1 MRYPDAKKSFGQ
13 HFLKDQNVLSK
24 MIGILE
30 TCDTPNLIEIGPGT
44 GALTK
49 RLLVLGK
56 NIRCIEADRDM
67 QDYLLN
73 NHILT
78 SDQLIKADVLDIN
91 LKELFPKQDFILCG
105 NFPYN
110 ISSQILIQTLLNADH
125 IPHMIGMFQK
135 EVAMRIIAKPGTK
148 DYSSISVLNQ
158 LLYDP
163 VKSFDIPPGA
173 FQPPPKVM
181 SSVVHLRRR
190 EPLMDL
196 QLFRNI
202 QKLVK
207 NAFQYRRKTLRNNL
221 KSYVPNPESLGG
233 KYFDQRA
240 EALLP
245 EEFINLYNI
254 LKGSS
259 LS

>member
-13 HFLKDQNVLSK
+13 HFLKDQNVLEK
-24 MIGILE
+24 MVEILKVW
-30 TCDTPNLIEIGPGT
+30 DTPNLIEIGPGT

-56 NIRCIEADRDM
+56 NLRCIEADRDM
-67 QDYLLN
+67 QAYLMTH
-73 NHILT
+73 HILNEE
-78 SDQLIKADVLDIN
+78 QLVKADVLDIN
-91 LKELFPKQDFILCG
+91 LKELFPDQDFILCG

-110 ISSQILIQTLLNADH
+110 ISSQILIQTLFNADR

-163 VKSFDIPPGA
+163 VKCFDIPPGA

-181 SSVVHLRRR
+181 SSVVHLRRK

-196 QLFRNI
+196 QLFKNI
-202 QKLVK
+202 QKLIRH
-207 NAFQYRRKTLRNNL
+207 AFQFRRKTLRNNL
-221 KSYVPNPESLGG
+221 KSYVQNINLLEG

-245 EEFINLYNI
+245 EEFIKLYTQ
-254 LKGSS
+254 LKSIEA
-259 LS
+259 

>member
-13 HFLKDQNVLSK
+13 HFLKDQNVLDK
-24 MIGILE
+24 MVSILKE
-30 TCDTPNLIEIGPGT
+30 WDTPHLIEIGPGT

-56 NIRCIEADRDM
+56 HLRCIEADRDM
-67 QDYLLN
+67 QEYLLV
-73 NHILT
+73 HQILT
-78 SDQLIKADVLDIN
+78 NEQLVKADVLDLN
-91 LKELFPKQDFILCG
+91 LKEIFPDQDFILCG

-110 ISSQILIQTLLNADH
+110 ISSQILIQTLLNADR

-135 EVAMRIIAKPGTK
+135 EVAMRIIAQPGTK
-148 DYSSISVLNQ
+148 DYGTISVLNQ

-163 VKSFDIPPGA
+163 VKCFDIPPGA

-181 SSVVHLRRR
+181 SSVVHLKRKQ
-190 EPLMDL
+190 PMMDL

-202 QKLVK
+202 QKLVR

-221 KSYVPNPESLGG
+221 KSYVQNIELLEG
-233 KYFDQRA
+233 KYFDKRA
-240 EALLP
+240 EVLAP
-245 EEFINLYNI
+245 GEFIDLYNT
-254 LKGSS
+254 LKNS
-259 LS
+259 